1 MLLSQPPPLVVTVP
15 TVVWFTGSW
24 VPMCHLLGKV
34 LQRIQTGVW
43 CLPCLWSAHFRAE
56 ASGKHT
62 DTRNHQCLTGSTS
75 CLHNQPPHSSHPSR
89 CPGWALSSLL
99 LPWSPHAALHLR
111 PYCFSSSWGEKKTL
125 CSFDLTSPMPIFAC
139 LCLQRPDHHLT
150 LHFAPESVN
159 WKLPPWHLP

>member
-1 MLLSQPPPLVVTVP
+1 MLLLHPPPLVVTVP

-34 LQRIQTGVW
+34 LQGIQTGVW
-43 CLPCLWSAHFRAE
+43 CLPCLWSAYFRAE

-62 DTRNHQCLTGSTS
+62 DTRNHQCCGGSTS
-75 CLHNQPPHSSHPSR
+75 CLHNQPPHSSLPSR

-111 PYCFSSSWGEKKTL
+111 PYCFSSSWGEKKDALLLWSYFSHGYLCLPLSPTSRPPLNPPL
-125 CSFDLTSPMPIFAC
+125 CSWEC
-139 LCLQRPDHHLT
+139 
-150 LHFAPESVN
+150 
-159 WKLPPWHLP
+159 